1 MPITAPVRPMLLRN
15 EQDRPPNLT
24 GLLFGLL
31 LAVPLWA
38 MILAVIL

>member
-1 MPITAPVRPMLLRN
+1 MPITAPVRTMPMRS
-15 EQDRPPNLT
+15 EQDRPPHLT

-38 MILAVIL
+38 MILAFIL